1 MAFYNCSGLDGSL
14 ILPKRSACGVLPNRG
29 YFKFCAWLCKFYPL
43 TDQNTALWFE
53 SSWGF
58 YFPFSPRRQGG
69 GRHVL
74 SQPCVHA
81 GSYFSSLTHRE
92 WFWCLSCM
100 WGGLLLYSPS
110 CASFV
115 SWWYIKQHHVK
126 SLLALLTL
134 YYSNPT
140 CKWEIMKDL
149 VQSLWTWESEEEA
162 QRPFWPGD
170 CFNGQLVLSLHSL
183 ELDSQ
188 IIHFTLNANL
198 SWVVF
203 Q

>member
-1 MAFYNCSGLDGSL
+1 M
-14 ILPKRSACGVLPNRG
+14 GVLFSFLPQAPRWR
-29 YFKFCAWLCKFYPL
+29 KACSL
-43 TDQNTALWFE
+43 TALCAC
-53 SSWGF
+53 
-58 YFPFSPRRQGG
+58 RQLFLFTHTQ
-69 GRHVL
+69 RMILV
-74 SQPCVHA
+74 SQLYV
-81 GSYFSSLTHRE
+81 
-92 WFWCLSCM
+92 
-100 WGGLLLYSPS
+100 GGLLLYSPS

-188 IIHFTLNANL
+188 IIHFTLNPNL
-198 SWVVF
+198 SWAVF